1 MTQKSKEAGDSD
13 SFVAISND
21 LEIDAV
27 SVVVK

>member
-21 LEIDAV
+21 LKIDAMP
-27 SVVVK
+27 VVVE